1 MAEPK
6 TRPTKASVTKF
17 LATIADD
24 TMRKDA
30 KKLVTLMQTA
40 TAAKPQMWGSAIVGF
55 GTVRLK
61 YASGRELDWPLMGFS
76 PRKHALTLYLPD
88 LHRLTP
94 FLNRLGKHST
104 SKSCLYIKSF
114 ADVDLRVLAEMI
126 TASAQSPGT
135 S

>member
-30 KKLVTLMQTA
+30 KKLVTLMQKA

-76 PRKHALTLYLPD
+76 PRKQALTLYLPNFQ
-88 LHRLTP
+88 RLTP
-94 FLNRLGKHST
+94 FLKRLGKHKT
-104 SKSCLYIKSF
+104 SKSCLYIKSL
-114 ADVDLRVLAEMI
+114 ADVDLKVLEEMI
-126 TASAQSPGT
+126 TASAHSPGA
-135 S
+135 

>member
-17 LATIADD
+17 LATIPDD

-30 KKLVTLMQTA
+30 KKLVALMQTA

-55 GTVRLK
+55 GTFRLK

-76 PRKHALTLYLPD
+76 PRKQALTLYLPD
-88 LHRLTP
+88 LRGLTP
-94 FLNRLGKHST
+94 FLKRLGKHKT
-104 SKSCLYIKSF
+104 SKSCLYIKSL
-114 ADVDLRVLAEMI
+114 ADVDMKVLEEMI
-126 TASAQSPGT
+126 TASAHSPGA
-135 S
+135 